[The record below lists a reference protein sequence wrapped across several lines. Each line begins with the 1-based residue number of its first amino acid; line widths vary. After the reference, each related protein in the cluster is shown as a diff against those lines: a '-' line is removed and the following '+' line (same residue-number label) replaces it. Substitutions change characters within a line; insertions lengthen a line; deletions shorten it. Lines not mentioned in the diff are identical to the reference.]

1 MVRHVGRRKQD
12 SDQRPGVYNRLAV
25 LRAERQVSRADLAAA
40 VGINVQT
47 VGFLERGDYGPS
59 VELALRIA
67 EFFRLPVEAVF
78 SLRAFTP
85 LSEQLYATP
94 AHPATRSVDAPPGD
108 ART

>member
-1 MVRHVGRRKQD
+1 M
-12 SDQRPGVYNRLAV
+12 
-25 LRAERQVSRADLAAA
+25 SRADLAGA

-67 EFFRLPVEAVF
+67 EYFGLPVEAVF

-85 LSEQLYATP
+85 LSEQLYGAS
-94 AHPATRSVDAPPGD
+94 AHTERAGGSARSVPVPPNDAIP
-108 ART
+108 